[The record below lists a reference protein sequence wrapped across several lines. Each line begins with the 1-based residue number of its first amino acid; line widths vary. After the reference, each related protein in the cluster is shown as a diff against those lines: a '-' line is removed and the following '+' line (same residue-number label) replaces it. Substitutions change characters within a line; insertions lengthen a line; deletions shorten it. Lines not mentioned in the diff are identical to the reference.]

1 MMCSAL
7 KDNYCICVCLQ
18 RNVMYTIY
26 GTMSYPDVYDVILGW
41 GRNSVFV
48 RVYVYHVMFFTL
60 IIMII
65 SLCFT

>member
-7 KDNYCICVCLQ
+7 KDNYCICVCPQ

-26 GTMSYPDVYDVILGW
+26 GTMSCPDVYYVILGW

-65 SLCFT
+65 SPCFT